1 MDFGNGLRQH
11 KIINEMYKNAYLL
24 FILVNWVSIGVKIIK
39 KQEI

>member
-1 MDFGNGLRQH
+1 MDFGIDLRQH